1 MIHDQHWPAQF
12 PEKFHYFVQVLP
24 PVPCTC
30 NILKEIGESGTK
42 QVKDKII
49 VRERKRERERERERE
64 STTEYERVR
73 ETHTTQHNTQ
83 KTTHLLIFLSEKTNV

>member
-1 MIHDQHWPAQF
+1 MHDQHWPAQF

-42 QVKDKII
+42 NKQKDKII
-49 VRERKRERERERERE
+49 VRERKRERERERVRQ
-64 STTEYERVR
+64 STREYEK
-73 ETHTTQHNTQ
+73 HTQHNTTQ
-83 KTTHLLIFLSEKTNV
+83 HTENNAPANISF